1 MLWVAF
7 IKGAII
13 GLLIYQFFLLNNEIR
28 SFKRNNK
35 KKKKIK
41 MNLQLLQIWQQVIVR
56 FLKVESH

>member
-1 MLWVAF
+1 MKLEVLRE
-7 IKGAII
+7 II
-13 GLLIYQFFLLNNEIR
+13 
-28 SFKRNNK
+28 